1 MIRQSTSTLRTQ
13 SKASDPER
21 SQQRRWLLAIFGTAL
36 LGRFMAFSSFITR
49 HPHDWLYGHPFEMG
63 LLANSLIHG
72 QGLSSPFGSP
82 TGPTAFIA
90 PGYPTLIAA
99 VFLIFGSYTF
109 VSAIVIML
117 LQIMISLITI
127 WLMMRFAQEVFDL
140 RAARLAG
147 AFWAV
152 SLPLLWIPFI
162 FWETSLS
169 ACAFIGIV
177 ALALRCSRNPTTAY
191 WVLIGAAC
199 ASAALVNP
207 AMLPSLLAIMGW
219 TTWQT
224 WRANRAGPAVG
235 LLVLT
240 ILFASWPIRNAVR
253 FHAFIPLRSTVGFEL
268 WMGNRPGSDGF
279 LDESVYP
286 MFNKQELA
294 KYVAMGEVAYTN
306 DKSAQAWDY
315 VRAHPG
321 AFLSLSARR
330 VYRYWMGRGNRD
342 GHIIY
347 AFHAGLTS
355 LLGLAGLVLIYRR
368 GNRSFAVLMAIPI
381 LLFPLPYYITHAEFR
396 YRLNIDPLMTVLA
409 AYAATQMVAAW
420 SRHRAARKIP
430 QEQLEPVHTYAKQ
443 PGHLGFEPFVFP
455 PPA

>member
-1 MIRQSTSTLRTQ
+1 MIQKSTSKSHPQAL
-13 SKASDPER
+13 ASDPQR
-21 SQQRRWLLAIFGTAL
+21 SRRRWLLAIFGTAL
-36 LGRFMAFSSFITR
+36 LGRFMAFSSFIAR
-49 HPHDWLYGHPFEMG
+49 HPHDWIYGHPFEMG
-63 LLANSLIHG
+63 LLANSLVHG

-109 VSAIVIML
+109 LSAIVIML
-117 LQIMISLITI
+117 LQIMVALLTI
-127 WLMMRFAQEVFDL
+127 WLMMRVAREVL
-140 RAARLAG
+140 NLPTAYLAG

-199 ASAALVNP
+199 AGAALVNP
-207 AMLPSLLAIMGW
+207 ALLPSLLGIMGW
-219 TTWQT
+219 IAWQT
-224 WRANRAGPAVG
+224 RRVNRIAPAIG

-240 ILFASWPIRNAVR
+240 VLFAPWPIRNAVR

-279 LDESVYP
+279 LDESVFP
-286 MFNKQELA
+286 MFNRQEFA
-294 KYVAMGEVAYTN
+294 NYVSMGEVAYTN
-306 DKSAQAWDY
+306 AKSAQAWEY
-315 VRAHPG
+315 IHAHPG
-321 AFLSLSARR
+321 AFLNLSARR
-330 VYRYWMGRGNRD
+330 FFRFWMGRGNAD
-342 GHIIY
+342 GNIVY
-347 AFHAGLTS
+347 AIHAGLTT
-355 LLGLAGLVLIYRR
+355 LLGIAGLVLIYRR
-368 GNRSFAVLMAIPI
+368 GNRSFAILMAIPI

-409 AYAATQMVAAW
+409 AYAAMQMVVVW
-420 SRHRAARKIP
+420 SRYRSARKARF
-430 QEQLEPVHTYAKQ
+430 EQHEPVHTYAEQ
-443 PGHLGFEPFVFP
+443 PGYLGFEAVVFP